1 MDKTTKVIGDR
12 IYCVQNGKFGVVH
25 NPSVPRVL
33 YKYYSLNKNS
43 IDALEK
49 HYIYAANPMEEN
61 DLYDSTPLL
70 IDIQSEGAK
79 KILAENNI
87 SSIETNKGTNAIN
100 PNYQNL
106 GNAVYK
112 NWRIISLTKECKNEL
127 MWAHYARQTG
137 FCVEFNTKEILKIKN
152 IDGIYPIQYRE
163 LSQLSIESP
172 ESELIPYIM
181 CLQKNKVWEYEK
193 EWRCL
198 VKNPS
203 QEEMMKLKYDNNPIR
218 AIYLGYNFFDM
229 NDRITPPYNTYHFS
243 SKKEYALGYAL
254 RLLKYIEANNI
265 PFYINYALR
274 LGEYKFKKCEIQEIN
289 KNNKC
294 VIIKDVDRNQTE
306 IKKSFRQ

>member
-1 MDKTTKVIGDR
+1 MDKTTKVIDDK
-12 IYCVQNGKFGVVH
+12 IYCIQNGKFGVMY
-25 NPSVPRVL
+25 NSSMPKVL
-33 YKYYSLNKNS
+33 YKYYSLNENS

-49 HYIYAANPMEEN
+49 HYLFAANPMEEN

-79 KILAENNI
+79 KFLAENNI

-112 NWRIISLTKECKNEL
+112 NWRIISLAKECENEL

-137 FCVEFNTKEILKIKN
+137 FCVEFDTKKVLMIKN

-163 LSQLSIESP
+163 LSQLDIECT

-181 CLQKNKVWEYEK
+181 CLQKNKVWKYEK

-203 QEEMMKLKYDNNPIR
+203 QKEKLKLKYKNNPIR

-229 NDRITPPYNTYHFS
+229 NVRADPPYTIYHFS
-243 SKKEYALGYAL
+243 SKKGYALKYAL
-254 RLLKYIEANNI
+254 RLLEYIGEKNI
-265 PFYINYALR
+265 PVYINYALR
-274 LGEYKFKKCEIQEIN
+274 LDEYNYKKCEIDEIN
-289 KNNKC
+289 KGNRC
-294 VIIKDVDRNQTE
+294 ITIKR
-306 IKKSFRQ
+306 IH